1 MPAKAPKRPKDA
13 TKEELDEYSQKL
25 EQYFKE
31 REQELADQQRQTD
44 VAAAEVDRERA
55 NLQLKEREAEEERD
69 RNERLKTQLTE
80 DMEALQLKKES
91 HEEVWREESS
101 KLDARRLDL
110 LAEKKKLE
118 KMAEELEHLKPAGGD
133 RGEAAMAEFFKQ
145 QHKLLTK
152 ITTLEEK
159 RELRETDEAKRMAL
173 KDSIG
178 RGVKPPVFRGDKG
191 ERPEAHILRAED
203 WMEASN
209 PGMTDA
215 MKVRNFKLTLD
226 HHAREWYDKADSK
239 GNYEKMKVE
248 FSRHFSTQGKSIRN
262 LHTRWNTFSF
272 DPNTDDIEVFLRDV
286 QETAKQLQY
295 NEATVV
301 NMIKS
306 KMPLAMYST
315 LYDIHDLER
324 VVTRCRDIYAK
335 STENTAESSTPTGGA
350 AAAANPF
357 TQIKDEFFYI
367 ADGGANG
374 DQKQKPFK
382 PHVTPQGRGK
392 KKNRGG
398 GRGGRGKGQQRSF
411 PRDKII
417 STEVHQTEVDGNPEA
432 EEEEVVMTEVQTK
445 GNPGLLAKPPIK
457 IDASIVMSLDISQ
470 ENTLRG
476 IMAMQTPDHNSRKP
490 SQVLMWFNPR
500 CMPKCPIPQVAQVP
514 VQMAVPTAQVQMQN
528 NSMTDHTAAMG
539 HMREVMMQIQ
549 ECDSR

>member
-1 MPAKAPKRPKDA
+1 
-13 TKEELDEYSQKL
+13 
-25 EQYFKE
+25 
-31 REQELADQQRQTD
+31 
-44 VAAAEVDRERA
+44 
-55 NLQLKEREAEEERD
+55 
-69 RNERLKTQLTE
+69 
-80 DMEALQLKKES
+80 
-91 HEEVWREESS
+91 
-101 KLDARRLDL
+101 
-110 LAEKKKLE
+110 
-118 KMAEELEHLKPAGGD
+118 
-133 RGEAAMAEFFKQ
+133 
-145 QHKLLTK
+145 
-152 ITTLEEK
+152 
-159 RELRETDEAKRMAL
+159 MAL

-239 GNYEKMKVE
+239 GSYEKMKVE

-272 DPNTDDIEVFLRDV
+272 DPNTDDIEVFLRNV

-357 TQIKDEFFYI
+357 TQIKDEF
-367 ADGGANG
+367 
-374 DQKQKPFK
+374 
-382 PHVTPQGRGK
+382 
-392 KKNRGG
+392 
-398 GRGGRGKGQQRSF
+398 
-411 PRDKII
+411 
-417 STEVHQTEVDGNPEA
+417 
-432 EEEEVVMTEVQTK
+432 
-445 GNPGLLAKPPIK
+445 LLH
-457 IDASIVMSLDISQ
+457 S
-470 ENTLRG
+470 
-476 IMAMQTPDHNSRKP
+476 
-490 SQVLMWFNPR
+490 
-500 CMPKCPIPQVAQVP
+500 
-514 VQMAVPTAQVQMQN
+514 
-528 NSMTDHTAAMG
+528 
-539 HMREVMMQIQ
+539 
-549 ECDSR
+549 